1 MIVIEEVTSEVL
13 RGNPLGDPAVRRV
26 PVYLPPGYDAEPGR
40 RYPSAY
46 MLTGFTGR
54 GTMMLNDSGFDENL
68 PQRLDRLIATGQVQ
82 PMIVVMPDCFT
93 RLGGSQYLNSSA
105 TGRYEDHVI
114 DELVP
119 YIDARYRTRA
129 EHGQRAVLGKS
140 SGGYGSVILAMRH
153 PEVFGLMACHSGD
166 MYFEYCYKPDLIAYA
181 KNISRWGGLAAF
193 LRDLYTIRPR
203 NRDWQASV
211 NAVAMAACYSPN
223 PESPHGFDMPVDEAT
238 GEILED
244 VWSRWLDWD
253 PVYLV
258 PRYAA
263 ALRRLRLCWLDCGKL
278 DEFNLNLGARI
289 FCKRLEERGI
299 PYHYEEFED
308 GHMNVQYRYDV
319 SLKAISEA
327 IG

>member
-13 RGNPLGDPAVRRV
+13 AGNALGDPASRRV

-54 GTMMLNDSGFDENL
+54 GTMMLNDSTFDENL
-68 PQRLDRLIATGQVQ
+68 PQRLDRLIASGQVQ

-93 RLGGSQYLNSSA
+93 CLGGSQYLNSSA

-129 EHGQRAVLGKS
+129 EPGQRAVLGKS

-181 KNISRWGGLAAF
+181 KNIGRWGGLAGF

-244 VWSRWLDWD
+244 VWARWLEWD

-263 ALRRLRLCWLDCGKL
+263 ALRRLHLCWLDCGKL

-299 PYHYEEFED
+299 AFLYEEFED

-327 IG
+327 LG